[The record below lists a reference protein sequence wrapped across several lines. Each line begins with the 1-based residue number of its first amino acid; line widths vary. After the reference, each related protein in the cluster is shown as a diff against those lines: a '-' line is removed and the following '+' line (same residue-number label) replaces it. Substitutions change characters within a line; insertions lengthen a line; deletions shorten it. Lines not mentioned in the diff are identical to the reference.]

1 MELSICIVNWNTRD
15 LLASCLSSLELYLTD
30 IEHEITVVDNGSR
43 DGSPSMLRERFPG
56 VRLIANIENEGFA
69 RATNQALRESKGRY
83 LLLLNS
89 DTRLIDASLQDML
102 SFMDEHQDV
111 GATGGCLLNSN
122 LTIQVY
128 PTALPSLWQHV
139 AQMMGLNRWSLSNHM
154 TSRDL
159 SSGPREV
166 ERLKGA
172 CLMVR
177 HEVVSEVGLL
187 DEDLFL
193 YSEEDDW
200 CLRIRE
206 AGWKVV
212 YLPEVRVVHH
222 GRASVDQIA
231 EEMFLQLHRSKIA
244 FYRKH
249 RGPVKTFALK
259 CILFVG
265 NWAHLAIAG
274 VRYIIGG
281 WHRTTNRERVRRCW
295 RLFVELPRY

>member
-1 MELSICIVNWNTRD
+1 MKLSVCIVNWNTRE

-56 VRLIANIENEGFA
+56 VRLIANTENVGFA

-89 DTRLIDASLQDML
+89 DTRLIDVSLQDMF
-102 SFMDEHQDV
+102 SFMDEHRDV
-111 GATGGCLLNSN
+111 GATGACLLNSDG
-122 LTIQVY
+122 TTQVY

-139 AQMMGLNRWSLSNHM
+139 LQTIGLDRWSLGNHR

-159 SSGPREV
+159 STGPREV

-177 HEVVSEVGLL
+177 REIISEVGLL
-187 DEDLFL
+187 DKDLFL
-193 YSEEDDW
+193 YSEENDW

-206 AGWKVV
+206 AGWKVF

-222 GRASVDQIA
+222 GRASVNQVA
-231 EEMFLQLHRSKIA
+231 EEMFLQLHKSKVA

-249 RGPVKTFALK
+249 HGAVKTFTLK

-265 NWAHLAIAG
+265 NWVRLTIAG

-281 WHRTTNRERVRRCW
+281 WHQATQGARVRKCW

>member
-1 MELSICIVNWNTRD
+1 MELSICIVNWNTREM
-15 LLASCLSSLELYLTD
+15 LASCLSSLEMYLGD
-30 IEHEITVVDNGSR
+30 IEHEITVVDNASR

-56 VRLIANIENEGFA
+56 IRLIENLENVGFA
-69 RATNQALRESKGRY
+69 RATNQALRESRGRY

-89 DTRLIDASLQDML
+89 DTRLVDASLQGML

-111 GATGGCLLNSN
+111 GATGVRLLNSDG
-122 LTIQVY
+122 TIQVY

-139 AQMMGLNRWSLSNHM
+139 AQTMGLDRWSLSDHR

-159 SSGPREV
+159 STGPREV

-177 HEVVSEVGLL
+177 REVVSEVGLL

-200 CLRIRE
+200 CLCIRD
-206 AGWKVV
+206 AGWKVF

-222 GRASVDQIA
+222 GRASVDQVA
-231 EEMFLQLHRSKIA
+231 EEMFLQLHKSKIA

-259 CILFVG
+259 CILFFG
-265 NWAHLAIAG
+265 NWPHLAIAG
-274 VRYIIGG
+274 IRYIIGG
-281 WHRTTNRERVRRCW
+281 WHQATRRARVRMCW
-295 RLFVELPRY
+295 RLLVELPRY